1 MNTKTHHSQKEDIE
15 KIKKE
20 RDEYK
25 NSYLRALADY
35 RNLEKRMIDERTE
48 LIKRADASLILK
60 LLPFLDHLQKAEA
73 FVKDDGLKIVKDD
86 FVKILKELGLE
97 EINVVGKEFD
107 PHQAEAV
114 DVIAGDKDNIIVEI
128 LRKGYMFEGKILRI
142 AQVKVSRKINI

>member
-25 NSYLRALADY
+25 NMYLRALADY

-114 DVIAGDKDNIIVEI
+114 DLVEGDKDNIVVEV

-142 AQVKVSRKINI
+142 AQVKVSRKITK

>member
-48 LIKRADASLILK
+48 LIKRADAALILK

>member
-114 DVIAGDKDNIIVEI
+114 DLVEGDKDNIVVEV

-142 AQVKVSRKINI
+142 AQVKVSRKITK